1 MTEFKKET
9 MSIIVKVICFGIIG
23 IIILHVLTKIL
34 IPKWIT
40 PEDNRMSYIVGGF
53 YEEPKNSLDVIFMGN
68 SDVYRGIS
76 PITMWDEYGI
86 TSYNYSTSGQRMWT
100 EYYLLEEC
108 IKTQTPRLIVLN
120 MDSAFNETQSSES
133 NYRKTF
139 DNMKLSI
146 NKIRAITDPVFKNKK
161 EEILSYIFPIARFH
175 SRWAELEDVDFE
187 KAFESKKFAYKGMDI
202 SVDTKAYVKDNE
214 YMKKDDSKEK
224 IGEKCYFY
232 LNKIIATC
240 KKNNI
245 ELLLIELPSAE
256 SWSYDLSEKTQE
268 FANNKGLDFI
278 DLNLNYKDFGFD
290 WNTDSA
296 DGGDHLNVYGAE
308 KVSKYIGKII
318 QEKYNIPNRK
328 QDLNCSAWYENS
340 KKYHEDIKK
349 MEKNLVQKIKATK

>member
-1 MTEFKKET
+1 M
-9 MSIIVKVICFGIIG
+9 
-23 IIILHVLTKIL
+23 
-34 IPKWIT
+34 
-40 PEDNRMSYIVGGF
+40 
-53 YEEPKNSLDVIFMGN
+53 
-68 SDVYRGIS
+68 
-76 PITMWDEYGI
+76 
-86 TSYNYSTSGQRMWT
+86 
-100 EYYLLEEC
+100 
-108 IKTQTPRLIVLN
+108 
-120 MDSAFNETQSSES
+120 
-133 NYRKTF
+133 
-139 DNMKLSI
+139 
-146 NKIRAITDPVFKNKK
+146 
-161 EEILSYIFPIARFH
+161 
-175 SRWAELEDVDFE
+175 EDVDFE

-349 MEKNLVQKIKATK
+349 MEKNRDNKKKVEK

>member
-1 MTEFKKET
+1 MFLIFSIVLITSSVIFRNIKYDNIVNSNKIT
-9 MSIIVKVICFGIIG
+9 MNTTLNNNQGYHPKVI
-23 IIILHVLTKIL
+23 
-34 IPKWIT
+34 
-40 PEDNRMSYIVGGF
+40 S
-53 YEEPKNSLDVIFMGN
+53 
-68 SDVYRGIS
+68 
-76 PITMWDEYGI
+76 
-86 TSYNYSTSGQRMWT
+86 
-100 EYYLLEEC
+100 
-108 IKTQTPRLIVLN
+108 
-120 MDSAFNETQSSES
+120 
-133 NYRKTF
+133 
-139 DNMKLSI
+139 
-146 NKIRAITDPVFKNKK
+146 
-161 EEILSYIFPIARFH
+161 
-175 SRWAELEDVDFE
+175 FE

-328 QDLNCSAWYENS
+328 QDLNCSDWY
-340 KKYHEDIKK
+340 
-349 MEKNLVQKIKATK
+349 